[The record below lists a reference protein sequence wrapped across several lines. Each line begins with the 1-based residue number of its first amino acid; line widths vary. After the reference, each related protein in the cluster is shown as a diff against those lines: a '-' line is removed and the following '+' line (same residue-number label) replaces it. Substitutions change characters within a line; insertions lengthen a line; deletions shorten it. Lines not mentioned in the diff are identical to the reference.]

1 MIVQVSM
8 RHKVPGVRV
17 RERRREHH
25 SCVTWPTW
33 LYPERRLMLRRALKI
48 GLAAMLA
55 TSVAKALELPN
66 PWFATLAAIVAVEI
80 TLQAS
85 VRTARN
91 ATFGAAIGAVAGLTM
106 ATLAKEQIWAVGV
119 VVLAT
124 FAVGGWVR
132 LETIG
137 RQAAIVSSVIVLV
150 PETANVSTE
159 FFAWIRFAETIIGIT
174 AALLVNAL
182 VLPPRAY
189 RGVRRNLAGAYVQLA
204 AMYRLVIAAEAT
216 GTRDVAAVVTARR
229 TFRVR
234 LRAVDNLWDEAI
246 AEHPSVELLA
256 PHWRATTRR
265 IWEQCTA
272 MDDAMMNTTARGQ
285 LAAARSELTELAEAT
300 ASALDEVAR
309 TLDAFEP
316 LPRCRELDESRLAL
330 LERVRS
336 LEVAAWSLPFTEAL
350 QVFTFINGMSTIAVR
365 LTELAVAAPDEVAD
379 ELALDADEKNDPRG
393 GTRDSSGDA

>member
-1 MIVQVSM
+1 
-8 RHKVPGVRV
+8 
-17 RERRREHH
+17 
-25 SCVTWPTW
+25 
-33 LYPERRLMLRRALKI
+33 MLRRALKI

-272 MDDAMMNTTARGQ
+272 MDDAVMDTTASWPRP
-285 LAAARSELTELAEAT
+285 
-300 ASALDEVAR
+300 
-309 TLDAFEP
+309 P
-316 LPRCRELDESRLAL
+316 LPRWTRWPGRSMRSSRYPG
-330 LERVRS
+330 VVS
-336 LEVAAWSLPFTEAL
+336 SMGHGSPC
-350 QVFTFINGMSTIAVR
+350 
-365 LTELAVAAPDEVAD
+365 
-379 ELALDADEKNDPRG
+379 
-393 GTRDSSGDA
+393 SSGSVPSRWLPGRCRSPRHCRCSRSSTE